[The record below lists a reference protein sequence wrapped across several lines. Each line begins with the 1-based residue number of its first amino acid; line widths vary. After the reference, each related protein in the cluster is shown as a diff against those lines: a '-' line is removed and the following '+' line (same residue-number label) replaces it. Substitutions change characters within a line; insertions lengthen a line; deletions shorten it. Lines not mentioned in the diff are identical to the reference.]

1 MTTTI
6 TLEKELATKVERLGQ
21 ELSLSVEEI
30 LQRALREGLVR
41 LDTTRSHTVPV
52 ALGGCLIDNLDGIS
66 KALAIA
72 EGEAFR

>member
-6 TLEKELATKVERLGQ
+6 TLEEELATKVERLRQ
-21 ELSLSVEEI
+21 ELALSFEEV

-52 ALGGCLIDNLDGIS
+52 ALGGCLIDGLDDIS
-66 KALAIA
+66 KALVIA